1 MEVTNHQFCG
11 KSEFSPKIPSNGRR
25 AERGCGVT
33 ESRTLIE
40 LRLPVWSTAIQ
51 LAMTEM
57 RVSRKPRPGR
67 STRLRDGIRH
77 GNVELR
83 HLRYFVVAAE
93 ELNLR
98 RAADRLEITQPAVT
112 KQVAG
117 LEEQVGISL
126 FARERH
132 RLTGLTS
139 AGTEFL
145 AEARQILEQ
154 LEDAIRRVQLV
165 ALGRSGRLRI
175 GLTDDAATLALTS
188 ILAAFHYRSP
198 NVLVELVELS
208 EPQVLPALRANTVD
222 LALVSEP
229 QDTNGFAVEELWQ
242 ESWSVV
248 LPEGHPLCCKESV
261 VPADLAGE
269 ALAMVRSSAQK
280 TVLARLR
287 RFGKKS
293 DWPRVAF
300 RVSNRRTAIMLARAG
315 SAIAIAPSSSVL
327 VAGLRAVMRPLQDP
341 GYAVIALKHDID
353 PPPGLVGRFLN
364 VAREVS
370 GARSSS
376 DQLGSAAAD
385 SVESAVL
392 CPTCRRLRIN
402 ARSVLMNRSSMC
414 GTMRSTVT
422 GLLSPE
428 PTASA

>member
-1 MEVTNHQFCG
+1 MD
-11 KSEFSPKIPSNGRR
+11 SAPSKDAAQRKR
-25 AERGCGVT
+25 AL
-33 ESRTLIE
+33 SRKGG
-40 LRLPVWSTAIQ
+40 LPVWSTAIQ

-57 RVSRKPRPGR
+57 RISRKPRLGR
-67 STRLRDGIRH
+67 STRLPDGIRH

-198 NVLVELVELS
+198 NVLVELVELAGP
-208 EPQVLPALRANTVD
+208 EGVPALRANTVD
-222 LALVSEP
+222 LILASEP

-242 ESWSVV
+242 ENWSVV
-248 LPEGHPLCCKESV
+248 LPEGHPLCCKEAV

-269 ALAMVRSSAQK
+269 ALGVVRSSAQK
-280 TVLARLR
+280 TVLVRLR

-293 DWPRVAF
+293 DWPR
-300 RVSNRRTAIMLARAG
+300 
-315 SAIAIAPSSSVL
+315 
-327 VAGLRAVMRPLQDP
+327 
-341 GYAVIALKHDID
+341 
-353 PPPGLVGRFLN
+353 
-364 VAREVS
+364 
-370 GARSSS
+370 
-376 DQLGSAAAD
+376 
-385 SVESAVL
+385 
-392 CPTCRRLRIN
+392 
-402 ARSVLMNRSSMC
+402 
-414 GTMRSTVT
+414 
-422 GLLSPE
+422 
-428 PTASA
+428 

>member
-1 MEVTNHQFCG
+1 LNCG
-11 KSEFSPKIPSNGRR
+11 LS
-25 AERGCGVT
+25 
-33 ESRTLIE
+33 
-40 LRLPVWSTAIQ
+40 VWSTAIQ

-67 STRLRDGIRH
+67 STRLPDGIRH

-83 HLRYFVVAAE
+83 HLRYFVVVAE

-112 KQVAG
+112 KQVAR
-117 LEEQVGISL
+117 LEEQMGVSL
-126 FARERH
+126 FARARH
-132 RLTGLTS
+132 RLAGLTS
-139 AGTEFL
+139 AGADFL
-145 AEARQILEQ
+145 VQARHILEQ
-154 LEDAIRRVQLV
+154 VEDAIRGVQLV
-165 ALGRSGRLRI
+165 AHGRSGRLRI

-188 ILAAFHYRSP
+188 ILAAFHAGSP

-208 EPQVLPALRANTVD
+208 EPEVLPALEANTVD
-222 LALVSEP
+222 LVLASEP
-229 QDTNGFAVEELWQ
+229 RNADGFVIEELWR

-248 LPEGHPLCCKESV
+248 LPEGHPLCCKEAI

-269 ALAMVRSSAQK
+269 ALALVRSSAQK
-280 TVLARLR
+280 TVLSRLR
-287 RFGKKS
+287 GIGKKS

-327 VAGLRAVMRPLQDP
+327 VAGLRAVMRPLLQDP

-353 PPPGLVGRFLN
+353 PPPGLVGGFLN

-370 GARSSS
+370 GARSAK

-385 SVESAVL
+385 PAERGVL
-392 CPTCRRLRIN
+392 CATCRRVRMKT
-402 ARSVLMNRSSMC
+402 RSVRMKRSSMC
-414 GTMRSTVT
+414 GTIRSTVT
-422 GLLSPE
+422 GLLLPE

>member
-1 MEVTNHQFCG
+1 MV
-11 KSEFSPKIPSNGRR
+11 
-25 AERGCGVT
+25 
-33 ESRTLIE
+33 LIE
-40 LRLPVWSTAIQ
+40 LRPQLWSKAIQ

-57 RVSRKPRPGR
+57 RVTRKPRSVRNPR
-67 STRLRDGIRH
+67 FADDIRH

-83 HLRYFVVAAE
+83 HLRYFVIAAE

-98 RAADRLEITQPAVT
+98 RAAHRLGITQPALT

-117 LEEQVGISL
+117 LEEQVGVSL
-126 FARERH
+126 FARQRN
-132 RLTGLTS
+132 RLAGLTS
-139 AGTEFL
+139 AGAEFL
-145 AEARQILEQ
+145 TEARHILEQ
-154 LEDAIRRVQLV
+154 VEDAIRRVQLIG
-165 ALGRSGRLRI
+165 LGRSGRLRI

-188 ILAAFHYRSP
+188 ILAAFHASSP

-208 EPQVLPALRANTVD
+208 GPEVVPALRANTID
-222 LALVSEP
+222 LALASEP
-229 QDTNGFAVEELWQ
+229 QDANGFVIEELWQ

-248 LPEGHPLCCKESV
+248 LPEGHPLCCREGV

-269 ALAMVRSSAQK
+269 ALALVRSSAQK

-287 RFGKKS
+287 RLGKKS

-327 VAGLRAVMRPLQDP
+327 VAGLRAVMRPLLQDP

-385 SVESAVL
+385 PVERAVL
-392 CPTCRRLRIN
+392 CAICRHVRVKT
-402 ARSVLMNRSSMC
+402 RSVRMKRSSMS

-422 GLLSPE
+422 GLLFPE

>member
-1 MEVTNHQFCG
+1 
-11 KSEFSPKIPSNGRR
+11 
-25 AERGCGVT
+25 
-33 ESRTLIE
+33 
-40 LRLPVWSTAIQ
+40 
-51 LAMTEM
+51 M
-57 RVSRKPRPGR
+57 RVTGNPRSVLDRP
-67 STRLRDGIRH
+67 LADDIRH

-83 HLRYFVVAAE
+83 HLRYFVVVAE

-98 RAADRLEITQPAVT
+98 RAADRLGITQPAVT

-117 LEEQVGISL
+117 LEEQVGVSL

-145 AEARQILEQ
+145 AEARHILEQ
-154 LEDAIRRVQLV
+154 VEDAIRRVQLV

-175 GLTDDAATLALTS
+175 GLTDDAATLRLTS
-188 ILAAFHYRSP
+188 ILAAFHARSP

-208 EPQVLPALRANTVD
+208 GREVLSALRANTVD
-222 LALVSEP
+222 LALASEP
-229 QDTNGFAVEELWQ
+229 QNADGFAVEELWQ

-248 LPEGHPLCCKESV
+248 LPEAHPLCCKEAV

-269 ALAMVRSSAQK
+269 ALALVRSSAQK
-280 TVLARLR
+280 TVLSRLR
-287 RFGKKS
+287 GLGKKS

-300 RVSNRRTAIMLARAG
+300 RVLNRRTAIMLARAG

-327 VAGLRAVMRPLQDP
+327 VAGLSAVMRPLLEDP

-364 VAREVS
+364 VARGVS

-376 DQLGSAAAD
+376 PQLSSTAAD
-385 SVESAVL
+385 YPEPALLST
-392 CPTCRRLRIN
+392 TCRRVRIN
-402 ARSVLMNRSSMC
+402 ARSVLMNRSSMG

-422 GLLSPE
+422 GLLLPE

>member
-1 MEVTNHQFCG
+1 
-11 KSEFSPKIPSNGRR
+11 
-25 AERGCGVT
+25 
-33 ESRTLIE
+33 
-40 LRLPVWSTAIQ
+40 
-51 LAMTEM
+51 MTQM
-57 RVSRKPRPGR
+57 RVTRKLQTGR
-67 STRLRDGIRH
+67 STRLPDGIRH

-83 HLRYFVVAAE
+83 HLRYFVVVAE

-112 KQVAG
+112 KQVSG
-117 LEEQVGISL
+117 LEEQVGASL
-126 FARERH
+126 FARERN

-139 AGTEFL
+139 AGVELL
-145 AEARQILEQ
+145 AEARHILEQ
-154 LEDAIRRVQLV
+154 VEDAIRHVQLV

-175 GLTDDAATLALTS
+175 GLTDDAATLRLTS
-188 ILAAFHYRSP
+188 ILAAFHARSP

-208 EPQVLPALRANTVD
+208 GREVLSALRANIVD
-222 LALVSEP
+222 LALASEP
-229 QDTNGFAVEELWQ
+229 EPQNADGLAVEELWQ

-248 LPEGHPLCCKESV
+248 LPEGHPLCCKEAI

-269 ALAMVRSSAQK
+269 ALALVGSSAQK
-280 TVLARLR
+280 TILARLR
-287 RFGKKS
+287 RLGKKS

-300 RVSNRRTAIMLARAG
+300 RVLNRRTAIMLARAG

-327 VAGLRAVMRPLQDP
+327 VAGLRAVMRPLLQDS

-402 ARSVLMNRSSMC
+402 ARSVLMNRSSMW

-422 GLLSPE
+422 GLLLPE

>member
-1 MEVTNHQFCG
+1 MV
-11 KSEFSPKIPSNGRR
+11 
-25 AERGCGVT
+25 
-33 ESRTLIE
+33 LIE
-40 LRLPVWSTAIQ
+40 LRPRLWSKAIQ

-57 RVSRKPRPGR
+57 RVTRKPWSARRP
-67 STRLRDGIRH
+67 RLPDGIRH

-98 RAADRLEITQPAVT
+98 RAAHRLEITQPALT

-117 LEEQVGISL
+117 LEEQMGVSL

-132 RLTGLTS
+132 RLAGLTS

-145 AEARQILEQ
+145 AEARHILEQ
-154 LEDAIRRVQLV
+154 VEDAIRRTQLV
-165 ALGRSGRLRI
+165 AHGRSGRLRI

-188 ILAAFHYRSP
+188 VLAAFHARSP

-208 EPQVLPALRANTVD
+208 EPQVLLALRANTVD
-222 LALVSEP
+222 LVLASEP

-248 LPEGHPLCCKESV
+248 LPEAHALCSKGAV

-269 ALAMVRSSAQK
+269 ALALVRSSAQK

-287 RFGKKS
+287 RLGKKS
-293 DWPRVAF
+293 DWPRVVF
-300 RVSNRRTAIMLARAG
+300 RVADRRTAIMLARAG

-327 VAGLRAVMRPLQDP
+327 VAGLRAVMRPLLQDP
-341 GYAVIALKHDID
+341 GYAVIALTHDID
-353 PPPGLVGRFLN
+353 PPPWLIGRFLN

-370 GARSSS
+370 GARSSK
-376 DQLGSAAAD
+376 DQPDPTAAGSA
-385 SVESAVL
+385 ERAVL
-392 CPTCRRLRIN
+392 CATCRRVRIN
-402 ARSVLMNRSSMC
+402 ARSVRINRSSMG
-414 GTMRSTVT
+414 GTMRSTVR
-422 GLLSPE
+422 GLVSPD

>member
-1 MEVTNHQFCG
+1 
-11 KSEFSPKIPSNGRR
+11 
-25 AERGCGVT
+25 
-33 ESRTLIE
+33 
-40 LRLPVWSTAIQ
+40 
-51 LAMTEM
+51 MTQM
-57 RVSRKPRPGR
+57 RVTRKPQTGR
-67 STRLRDGIRH
+67 STRLPDGIRH

-83 HLRYFVVAAE
+83 HLRYFVVVAE

-112 KQVAG
+112 KQVSG
-117 LEEQVGISL
+117 LEEQVGASL
-126 FARERH
+126 FARERN

-139 AGTEFL
+139 AGVEFL
-145 AEARQILEQ
+145 AEARHILEQ
-154 LEDAIRRVQLV
+154 VEDAIRHVQLV

-175 GLTDDAATLALTS
+175 GLTDDAATLRLTS
-188 ILAAFHYRSP
+188 ILAAFHARSP

-208 EPQVLPALRANTVD
+208 GREVLSALRANIVD
-222 LALVSEP
+222 LALASEP
-229 QDTNGFAVEELWQ
+229 QNADGLAVEELWQ

-248 LPEGHPLCCKESV
+248 LPEGHPLCCKEAI

-269 ALAMVRSSAQK
+269 ALALVGSSAQK
-280 TVLARLR
+280 TILARLR
-287 RFGKKS
+287 RLGKKS

-300 RVSNRRTAIMLARAG
+300 RVLNRRTAIMLARAG

-327 VAGLRAVMRPLQDP
+327 VAGLRAVMRPLLQDS

-402 ARSVLMNRSSMC
+402 ARSVLMNRSSMG
-414 GTMRSTVT
+414 GTIRSTVT
-422 GLLSPE
+422 ALVLPD

>member
-1 MEVTNHQFCG
+1 M
-11 KSEFSPKIPSNGRR
+11 PSSARR
-25 AERGCGVT
+25 PRLSDGV
-33 ESRTLIE
+33 
-40 LRLPVWSTAIQ
+40 
-51 LAMTEM
+51 
-57 RVSRKPRPGR
+57 
-67 STRLRDGIRH
+67 RH

-98 RAADRLEITQPAVT
+98 RAAHRLGITQPALT

-117 LEEQVGISL
+117 LEEQVGVSL
-126 FARERH
+126 FARQRH
-132 RLTGLTS
+132 RLAGLTS
-139 AGTEFL
+139 AGSEFL
-145 AEARQILEQ
+145 AEARQILDQ
-154 LEDAIRRVQLV
+154 VEDAVHRVQLV
-165 ALGRSGRLRI
+165 AHGRSGRLRI

-188 ILAAFHYRSP
+188 ILAAFHSGSP

-208 EPQVLPALRANTVD
+208 EAEVLPALEANTVD
-222 LALVSEP
+222 LVLASEP
-229 QDTNGFAVEELWQ
+229 RDADGFAIEELWR

-248 LPEGHPLCCKESV
+248 LPEDHPLCHKDAI

-269 ALAMVRSSAQK
+269 GLALVRSSAQK

-287 RFGKKS
+287 GLGKKS

-300 RVSNRRTAIMLARAG
+300 RVLNRRTAIMLARAG

-327 VAGLRAVMRPLQDP
+327 VAGLRAVMRPLLQDP
-341 GYAVIALKHDID
+341 GYTVIALKHDID

-370 GARSSS
+370 GTRSSI
-376 DQLGSAAAD
+376 DQLGSTAAD
-385 SVESAVL
+385 CVERAVL
-392 CPTCRRLRIN
+392 ATTSRRVLIN

-422 GLLSPE
+422 GLPLPE
-428 PTASA
+428 PAASA

>member
-1 MEVTNHQFCG
+1 
-11 KSEFSPKIPSNGRR
+11 
-25 AERGCGVT
+25 
-33 ESRTLIE
+33 
-40 LRLPVWSTAIQ
+40 
-51 LAMTEM
+51 MTQM
-57 RVSRKPRPGR
+57 RVTRKPQTGR
-67 STRLRDGIRH
+67 STRLPDGIRH

-83 HLRYFVVAAE
+83 HLRYFVVVAE

-112 KQVAG
+112 KQVSG
-117 LEEQVGISL
+117 LEEQVGASL
-126 FARERH
+126 FARERN

-139 AGTEFL
+139 AGVELL
-145 AEARQILEQ
+145 AEARHILEQ
-154 LEDAIRRVQLV
+154 VEDAIRHVQLV

-175 GLTDDAATLALTS
+175 GLTDDAATLRLTS
-188 ILAAFHYRSP
+188 ILAAFHARSP

-208 EPQVLPALRANTVD
+208 GREVLSALRANIVD
-222 LALVSEP
+222 LALASEP
-229 QDTNGFAVEELWQ
+229 QNADGLAVEELWQ

-248 LPEGHPLCCKESV
+248 LPEGHPLCCKEAI

-269 ALAMVRSSAQK
+269 ALALVGSSAQK
-280 TVLARLR
+280 TILARLR
-287 RFGKKS
+287 RLGKKS

-300 RVSNRRTAIMLARAG
+300 RVLNRRTAIMLARAG

-327 VAGLRAVMRPLQDP
+327 VAGLRAVMRPLLQDS

-402 ARSVLMNRSSMC
+402 ARSVLMNRSSMW

-422 GLLSPE
+422 GLLLPE

>member
-1 MEVTNHQFCG
+1 
-11 KSEFSPKIPSNGRR
+11 
-25 AERGCGVT
+25 
-33 ESRTLIE
+33 
-40 LRLPVWSTAIQ
+40 
-51 LAMTEM
+51 MTQM
-57 RVSRKPRPGR
+57 RVTRKPQTGR
-67 STRLRDGIRH
+67 STRLPDGIRH

-83 HLRYFVVAAE
+83 HLRYFVVVAE

-112 KQVAG
+112 KQVSG
-117 LEEQVGISL
+117 LEEQVGASL
-126 FARERH
+126 FARERN

-139 AGTEFL
+139 AGVEFL
-145 AEARQILEQ
+145 AEARHILEQ
-154 LEDAIRRVQLV
+154 VEDAIRHVQLV

-175 GLTDDAATLALTS
+175 GLTDDAATLRLTS
-188 ILAAFHYRSP
+188 ILAAFHARSP

-208 EPQVLPALRANTVD
+208 GREVLSALRANIVD
-222 LALVSEP
+222 LALASEP
-229 QDTNGFAVEELWQ
+229 QNADGLAVEELWQ

-248 LPEGHPLCCKESV
+248 LPEGHPLCCKEAI

-269 ALAMVRSSAQK
+269 ALALVGSSAQK
-280 TVLARLR
+280 TILARLR
-287 RFGKKS
+287 RLGKKS

-300 RVSNRRTAIMLARAG
+300 RVADRRTAIMLARAG

-327 VAGLRAVMRPLQDP
+327 VAGLRAVMRPLLQDS

-402 ARSVLMNRSSMC
+402 ARSVLMNRSSMW

-422 GLLSPE
+422 GLLLPE

>member
-1 MEVTNHQFCG
+1 MGELASNCG
-11 KSEFSPKIPSNGRR
+11 
-25 AERGCGVT
+25 
-33 ESRTLIE
+33 
-40 LRLPVWSTAIQ
+40 LPVWSTAIQ
-51 LAMTEM
+51 LAVTEM
-57 RVSRKPRPGR
+57 RVTKKPRSAR
-67 STRLRDGIRH
+67 STRLPDDIRH
-77 GNVELR
+77 GNIELR
-83 HLRYFVVAAE
+83 HLRYFVVVAE

-112 KQVAG
+112 KQVAR
-117 LEEQVGISL
+117 LEEQMGVSL
-126 FARERH
+126 FARARH
-132 RLTGLTS
+132 RLAGLTS
-139 AGTEFL
+139 AGTDFL
-145 AEARQILEQ
+145 VEARHILDQ
-154 LEDAIRRVQLV
+154 VEDAIRGIQLV
-165 ALGRSGRLRI
+165 AHGRSGRLRI

-198 NVLVELVELS
+198 NVLVELVELAGA
-208 EPQVLPALRANTVD
+208 EVLAALEANTVD
-222 LALVSEP
+222 LALASEP
-229 QDTNGFAVEELWQ
+229 RDADGFAIEELWR

-248 LPEGHPLCCKESV
+248 LPEDHPLCHKDVV

-269 ALAMVRSSAQK
+269 ALALVRSSAQK

-287 RFGKKS
+287 RLDKS

-327 VAGLRAVMRPLQDP
+327 VAGLRAVMRPLLQDP

-370 GARSSS
+370 GARW
-376 DQLGSAAAD
+376 SAAAD
-385 SVESAVL
+385 PVERAVL
-392 CPTCRRLRIN
+392 CAICRHVRMKT
-402 ARSVLMNRSSMC
+402 RSVRMKRSSMC

-422 GLLSPE
+422 GLLFPE

>member
-1 MEVTNHQFCG
+1 
-11 KSEFSPKIPSNGRR
+11 
-25 AERGCGVT
+25 
-33 ESRTLIE
+33 
-40 LRLPVWSTAIQ
+40 
-51 LAMTEM
+51 M
-57 RVSRKPRPGR
+57 RVTRKPRSAR
-67 STRLRDGIRH
+67 STRLPDDIRH
-77 GNVELR
+77 GNIELR
-83 HLRYFVVAAE
+83 HLRYFVVVAE

-112 KQVAG
+112 KQVAR
-117 LEEQVGISL
+117 LEEQMGVSL
-126 FARERH
+126 FARARH
-132 RLTGLTS
+132 RLAGLTS
-139 AGTEFL
+139 AGTDFL
-145 AEARQILEQ
+145 VEARHILDQ
-154 LEDAIRRVQLV
+154 VEDAIRGVQLV
-165 ALGRSGRLRI
+165 AHGRSGRLRI

-198 NVLVELVELS
+198 NVLVELVELAGA
-208 EPQVLPALRANTVD
+208 EVLAALEANTVD
-222 LALVSEP
+222 LALASEP
-229 QDTNGFAVEELWQ
+229 RDADGFAIEELWR

-248 LPEGHPLCCKESV
+248 LPEDHPLCHKDVV

-269 ALAMVRSSAQK
+269 ALALVRSSAQK

-287 RFGKKS
+287 RLDKS

-300 RVSNRRTAIMLARAG
+300 RVSNRPTAIMLARAG

-327 VAGLRAVMRPLQDP
+327 VAGLRAVMRPLLQDP

-385 SVESAVL
+385 PVESAVL
-392 CPTCRRLRIN
+392 CATCRCVRMN
-402 ARSVLMNRSSMC
+402 ARSVLMNRSRMC
-414 GTMRSTVT
+414 GTMRSTAT
-422 GLLSPE
+422 GLLLPE

>member
-1 MEVTNHQFCG
+1 M
-11 KSEFSPKIPSNGRR
+11 
-25 AERGCGVT
+25 
-33 ESRTLIE
+33 
-40 LRLPVWSTAIQ
+40 IQ
-51 LAMTEM
+51 M
-57 RVSRKPRPGR
+57 RVTRKPRTGPGTR
-67 STRLRDGIRH
+67 SPDGIRH

-83 HLRYFVVAAE
+83 HLRYFVIVAE

-117 LEEQVGISL
+117 LEEQVGASL

-139 AGTEFL
+139 AGAEFL
-145 AEARQILEQ
+145 AEARHILEQ
-154 LEDAIRRVQLV
+154 VENAIRRVQLV

-188 ILAAFHYRSP
+188 VLAAFHARSP
-198 NVLVELVELS
+198 NVLVELVELF
-208 EPQVLPALRANTVD
+208 EPQVIPALRANTVD
-222 LALVSEP
+222 LVLASEP
-229 QDTNGFAVEELWQ
+229 RDTIGFAVEELWQ
-242 ESWSVV
+242 ESWSVI
-248 LPEGHPLCCKESV
+248 LPEAHALCSKGAV

-269 ALAMVRSSAQK
+269 ALALVRSSAQK

-287 RFGKKS
+287 GLGKKS

-327 VAGLRAVMRPLQDP
+327 VAGLRAVMRPLLQDP

-385 SVESAVL
+385 PVERAVL
-392 CPTCRRLRIN
+392 CATCRRVRMKT
-402 ARSVLMNRSSMC
+402 RSVLMNRSSIC
-414 GTMRSTVT
+414 GTMRSTVA
-422 GLLSPE
+422 GLLLPD

>member
-1 MEVTNHQFCG
+1 
-11 KSEFSPKIPSNGRR
+11 
-25 AERGCGVT
+25 
-33 ESRTLIE
+33 
-40 LRLPVWSTAIQ
+40 
-51 LAMTEM
+51 MTEM
-57 RVSRKPRPGR
+57 RVIRKPRWAR
-67 STRLRDGIRH
+67 SIRLPDDIRH
-77 GNVELR
+77 GNIELR
-83 HLRYFVVAAE
+83 HLRYFVVVAE

-98 RAADRLEITQPAVT
+98 RVAGRLEISQPAVT
-112 KQVAG
+112 KQVAR
-117 LEEQVGISL
+117 LEEQMGVSL
-126 FARERH
+126 FARARH
-132 RLTGLTS
+132 RLAGLTS
-139 AGTEFL
+139 AGTDFL
-145 AEARQILEQ
+145 VEARHILDQ
-154 LEDAIRRVQLV
+154 VEDAIRGVQLV
-165 ALGRSGRLRI
+165 AHGRSGRLRI

-198 NVLVELVELS
+198 NVLVELVELAGP
-208 EPQVLPALRANTVD
+208 EVLAALEANTVD
-222 LALVSEP
+222 LVLASEP
-229 QDTNGFAVEELWQ
+229 RDANGFAIEELWR

-248 LPEGHPLCCKESV
+248 LPEDHPLCHKDVV

-269 ALAMVRSSAQK
+269 ALALVRSSAQK

-287 RFGKKS
+287 GLGKKS

-327 VAGLRAVMRPLQDP
+327 VAGLRAVMRPLLQDP

-385 SVESAVL
+385 AVERAVL
-392 CPTCRRLRIN
+392 CAICRRVRMKT
-402 ARSVLMNRSSMC
+402 RSVRMKRSSMC

-422 GLLSPE
+422 GLLFPE
-428 PTASA
+428 PMASA